1 MSKKTKKM
9 ATKKKFSDLGLSE
22 QVLEAINKKGFE
34 EPTIIQEL
42 TIPVM
47 LKDDRNIIA
56 QAQTGTGKTA
66 AFGLPLIQMIN
77 SDSLAVQALILTPTR
92 ELAIQ
97 VSEEINSL
105 KGDKNI
111 KTTPIYGGQSIDQ
124 QLRRLKKGVHIV
136 VGTPGRVIDHLHRKT
151 LKLGGIEHLIL
162 DEADE
167 MLNMGFIEDM
177 EEIMKHTNE
186 KKRTLLFSATM
197 PGKIKELARKYM
209 DGYELLA
216 AKNEPITTDLT
227 EQIYF
232 EVKQSDK
239 FEVLCRIIDIEN
251 DFYGLI
257 FCRTKVDVDTVTSHL
272 SDRGYDAEAIHGDIS
287 QAFRERTLNKFKN
300 KKTNILVATDVAAR
314 GIDVNNLTHVINY
327 SLPQDPEAYVHRI
340 GRTGRAGNA
349 GTAITFITPQEYNK
363 LMFIQRI
370 AKTDIKKSKVPK
382 VEDIINAKKK
392 KVSDDLANILGNN
405 IDEKF
410 YGWSKNL
417 LENNNPTVVLAAML
431 NYCFEK
437 EVDPDSYKEI
447 TEIGKK
453 GKRPDKLD
461 MHGKARL
468 FVALG
473 KKDKI
478 TPRKLTGLI
487 MGKVAI
493 KPRDIGDVQ
502 VMDKFSFIT
511 VPFDKAEEIV
521 LSFKDSGKKQLITH
535 ADKVKKSGQK
545 PYKKSHGKSFS
556 RSKSKKKS
564 NASSDRK
571 TYRPKK

>member
-1 MSKKTKKM
+1 
-9 ATKKKFSDLGLSE
+9 
-22 QVLEAINKKGFE
+22 
-34 EPTIIQEL
+34 
-42 TIPVM
+42 M
-47 LKDDRNIIA
+47 L
-56 QAQTGTGKTA
+56 Q
-66 AFGLPLIQMIN
+66 
-77 SDSLAVQALILTPTR
+77 
-92 ELAIQ
+92 
-97 VSEEINSL
+97 
-105 KGDKNI
+105 
-111 KTTPIYGGQSIDQ
+111 
-124 QLRRLKKGVHIV
+124 
-136 VGTPGRVIDHLHRKT
+136 
-151 LKLGGIEHLIL
+151 
-162 DEADE
+162 
-167 MLNMGFIEDM
+167 
-177 EEIMKHTNE
+177 
-186 KKRTLLFSATM
+186 
-197 PGKIKELARKYM
+197 
-209 DGYELLA
+209 
-216 AKNEPITTDLT
+216 
-227 EQIYF
+227 
-232 EVKQSDK
+232 
-239 FEVLCRIIDIEN
+239 
-251 DFYGLI
+251 
-257 FCRTKVDVDTVTSHL
+257 
-272 SDRGYDAEAIHGDIS
+272 
-287 QAFRERTLNKFKN
+287 
-300 KKTNILVATDVAAR
+300 
-314 GIDVNNLTHVINY
+314 HV
-327 SLPQDPEAYVHRI
+327 PQDPEAYVHRI

-349 GTAITFITPQEYNK
+349 GTAITFITPQEYSK

-410 YGWSKNL
+410 YDWSKTL

-437 EVDPDSYKEI
+437 EVDPNSYKEI

-487 MGKVAI
+487 MGKVDI

-521 LSFKDSGKKQLITH
+521 LSFKDSGKKQLFTH
-535 ADKVKKSGQK
+535 ADKVKKSGK
-545 PYKKSHGKSFS
+545 KSYKKDF
-556 RSKSKKKS
+556 RNSKSKRKS

-571 TYRPKK
+571 TYRSKK